1 METEPQPTRAPASQ
15 QSGGMAPETAI
26 DPFTGKGYLLECSD
40 PEAFRAIDDLVKRQ
54 EPLARNRLA
63 MDRHY
68 TATKQGYWQSS
79 LVKVEDQ
86 NQWVQSWLPG
96 TRDNLRTAAV
106 PNKQAE
112 LCQRLTETLL
122 VDPPK
127 LEPEPEDDDEAA
139 QRGAELARE
148 YLQQDATEAGTDDLT
163 LFSAQIEGATTRA
176 STFNYYWVDPVGGG
190 SIPKQIKAHPQATDP
205 AQPLDAFKPD
215 PVTGAMVPVPTTD
228 YVLRYVTPGDENGQ
242 GAQFTDNPSE
252 AERVWLPRVR
262 VKKLGREH
270 VRLYPEDADLH
281 HAQQAIVLD
290 YCTVA
295 EAKRRWSD
303 VLGDYTDADFVP
315 LVGWTPQRAGAL
327 LPPAIRAAWKMGYE
341 NTAKG
346 GKTTAMDQRILFYYA
361 YHGLS
366 EPDYPEGAVVCVN
379 GAHGGL
385 VLGKETLSADVS
397 MPSQVTQDEEVTD
410 RKDLDIPLVQIRLL
424 PDVDSR
430 DPMGAPFMAR
440 IAGPGEALSNMATA
454 MLEAIDLALHPVK
467 YSLATSPVDPDDAE
481 SARATGAY
489 VQVNQKDDIP
499 QLEERRDLPGAFF
512 NMAGWQGDQMDASAG
527 LRPPESAQESKVKSG
542 VALRIEVQEASKAL
556 TRMNYAVHASWSRHG
571 RIKLQMA
578 MKHFSVPQ
586 LIRYVGV
593 DGAAKQEWFTG
604 NNFARVGNITIA
616 SGSGT
621 MLPPI
626 EKVNL
631 AVQLQAAQ
639 LMDADEASDVARP
652 AFSKQLGVSENVHV
666 QRIERQVSS
675 WLEGP
680 PEGWEQQQQ
689 AFVVAA
695 QQHAQMAQQAIE
707 ATPDPRAA
715 QIAAPPQAPWTPFAV
730 EPMDAEPP
738 IAAIRKRRLARL
750 MAKVEYSKFP
760 EPWKQVVRDA
770 YTQAVQSV
778 AAAQQVQ
785 QAAAQPGPES
795 VDAGAEPMGAVA

>member
-1 METEPQPTRAPASQ
+1 MARPQEPV
-15 QSGGMAPETAI
+15 

-68 TATKQGYWQSS
+68 TATKLGYWQST

-86 NQWVQSWLPG
+86 NEWQQSFLPG
-96 TRDNLRTAAV
+96 TQSNLRSGAV

-112 LCQRLTETLL
+112 LCQKLTETLL

-127 LEPEPEDDDEAA
+127 LEPEPEDDDETA

-148 YLQQDATEAGTDDLT
+148 YLTQDATEAGTDDLT
-163 LFSAQIEGATTRA
+163 LFAAQIEGATTRA
-176 STFNYYWVDPVGGG
+176 STFNYYWLDPVGGG
-190 SIPKQIKAHPQATDP
+190 SIPKQVKAHPQATDP
-205 AQPLDAFKPD
+205 ANPLDATD
-215 PVTGAMVPVPTTD
+215 PMTGLPIPTTD
-228 YVLRYVTPGDENGQ
+228 YVLRYVTEAG
-242 GAQFTDNPSE
+242 QFTANPSE
-252 AERVWLPRVR
+252 AERVWLPRIR

-295 EAKRRWSD
+295 EAKRRWPET
-303 VLGDYTDADFVP
+303 LGGYTDSDFVP

-327 LPPAIRAAWKMGYE
+327 LPPAIRASWKMGYD
-341 NTAKG
+341 NTARG
-346 GKTTAMDQRILFYYA
+346 GKLTAMDQRILFYYA

-379 GAHGGL
+379 GANGGV
-385 VLGKETLSADVS
+385 VLGKDTLSAEVS
-397 MPSQVTQDEEVTD
+397 MPSRVTQDEEVTD
-410 RKDLDIPLVQIRLL
+410 RKDLDLPLVQIRLL
-424 PDVDSR
+424 PDTDNR
-430 DPMGAPFMAR
+430 DPMGAHFMAR
-440 IAGPGEALSNMATA
+440 IAGPGEALSNMATS

-481 SARATGAY
+481 NARATGAY

-512 NMAGWQGDQMDASAG
+512 NMATWQGDQMDASAG
-527 LRPPESAQESKVKSG
+527 LRPPDSAQEAKVKSG

-556 TRMNYAVHASWSRHG
+556 TRMNYAVHAAWSRHG

-578 MKHFSVPQ
+578 MKYFSVPQ
-586 LIRYVGV
+586 LIRYVGE

-621 MLPPI
+621 MLPPL

-631 AVQLQAAQ
+631 AVQLQGAQ
-639 LMDADEASDVARP
+639 LMDPDEASDVARP
-652 AFSKQLGVSENVHV
+652 AFAKQLGVSENVHV

-680 PEGWEQQQQ
+680 PEGWEAQQQ
-689 AFVVAA
+689 AFVMAA
-695 QQHAQMAQQAIE
+695 QQHAMEAQAAIE
-707 ATPDPRAA
+707 ASPDPRAA
-715 QIAAPPQAPWTPFAV
+715 QIAPPPQAPWTPFAV

-770 YTQAVQSV
+770 YTAAVQSV
-778 AAAQQVQ
+778 AAAQQMAQ
-785 QAAAQPGPES
+785 QVAQPMAGPES
-795 VDAGAEPMGAVA
+795 VEAGAEPQQQVA

>member
-1 METEPQPTRAPASQ
+1 MTIWS
-15 QSGGMAPETAI
+15 SGR
-26 DPFTGKGYLLECSD
+26 S
-40 PEAFRAIDDLVKRQ
+40 R
-54 EPLARNRLA
+54 
-63 MDRHY
+63 
-68 TATKQGYWQSS
+68 WSS

-127 LEPEPEDDDEAA
+127 LEPEPEDDDETA
-139 QRGAELARE
+139 QRGAELAKE
-148 YLQQDATEAGTDDLT
+148 YLTQDAGEAGTDDLT
-163 LFSAQIEGATTRA
+163 LFAAQIEGATTRA
-176 STFNYYWVDPVGGG
+176 STFNYYWNDPVGGG

-205 AQPLDAFKPD
+205 ASPLDAFQPD
-215 PVTGAMVPVPTTD
+215 PATGEMVPVPTTD
-228 YVLRYVTPGDENGQ
+228 YVLRYVTAGDENGQ
-242 GAQFTDNPSE
+242 GAQFTANPSE

-262 VKKLGREH
+262 VRKLGREH

-295 EAKRRWSD
+295 EAKRRWPE
-303 VLGDYTDADFVP
+303 VLGEYTDTDFVP

-327 LPPAIRAAWKMGYE
+327 LPPAIRASWKMGYD

-385 VLGKETLSADVS
+385 VLGKETLSAEVS

-410 RKDLDIPLVQIRLL
+410 RKDLDIPLVQVRLL

-556 TRMNYAVHASWSRHG
+556 TRMNYAVHAAWSRHG

-715 QIAAPPQAPWTPFAV
+715 QIAPPPQAPWTPFAV

-738 IAAIRKRRLARL
+738 IATIRKRRLARL

-770 YTQAVQSV
+770 YSQSVQSV
-778 AAAQQVQ
+778 AAAQQMAQ
-785 QAAAQPGPES
+785 PAQPGPES
-795 VDAGAEPMGAVA
+795 VDAGAEPIGAVA